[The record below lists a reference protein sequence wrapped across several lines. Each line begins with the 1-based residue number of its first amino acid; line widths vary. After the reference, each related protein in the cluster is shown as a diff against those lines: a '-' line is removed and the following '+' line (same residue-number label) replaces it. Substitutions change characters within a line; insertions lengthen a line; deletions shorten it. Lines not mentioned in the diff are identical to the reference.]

1 MRYLLVIFSF
11 LLISFSFSQE
21 YDWNFTNTGNNGTI
35 AISGSDYPNITFNGS
50 PLSNGDLIGV
60 FYINDSGDFM
70 CAGYEIWDSSAASI
84 AVTVWGTEAGLDNG
98 LAIGES
104 YNWFVQISGE
114 TYAPDSNGATMN
126 LSPPFTD
133 TYNINIVQTVYDTIK
148 Q

>member
-60 FYINDSGDFM
+60 F
-70 CAGYEIWDSSAASI
+70 
-84 AVTVWGTEAGLDNG
+84 LH
-98 LAIGES
+98 
-104 YNWFVQISGE
+104 
-114 TYAPDSNGATMN
+114 
-126 LSPPFTD
+126 
-133 TYNINIVQTVYDTIK
+133 K
-148 Q
+148 